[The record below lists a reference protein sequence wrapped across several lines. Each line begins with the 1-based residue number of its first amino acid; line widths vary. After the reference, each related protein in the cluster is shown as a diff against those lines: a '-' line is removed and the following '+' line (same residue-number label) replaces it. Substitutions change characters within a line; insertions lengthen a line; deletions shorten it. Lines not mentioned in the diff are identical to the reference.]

1 MMNKL
6 CAKAAVLAT
15 ALLAVAGMA
24 EASPV
29 TYDFT
34 ATDFV
39 GLVPGAP
46 PAPYNTVSGNFT
58 LDGPT
63 VTQIDLTIGAHTYLP
78 SELTFDSTTS
88 TLGGSLNGVSAIFAS
103 TDDFVLSVAPA
114 TPQAFLFGYTT
125 AGVFNLFYASSGTVA
140 PIVPVPASAWLLGSG
155 LIGLAGVARHRK
167 AA

>member
-15 ALLAVAGMA
+15 ALLAAAGMA
-24 EASPV
+24 EATPV

-34 ATDFV
+34 ATDFIALM
-39 GLVPGAP
+39 GGS
-46 PAPYNTVSGNFT
+46 APYSTVSGNFT
-58 LDGPT
+58 LDGST
-63 VTQIDLTIGAHTYLP
+63 VTQIDLTIGAHTYSP

-155 LIGLAGVARHRK
+155 LIGLAGVARKRK